1 MTFQSERVWDWLGPM
16 SSCFAWETERWSNL
30 PRVTQISVSVPEFCL
45 HITSPSKNSKEERLG
60 GRAGCQCRVYR
71 AALEGPGGSGS
82 KESACNVGDPGWIP
96 GSGWSPGEGNGNPLQ
111 YSCLGNLMNRGA
123 WRATVLRTKGVGHDW
138 ETNTL
143 RSNPEVSEAVE
154 WKREWAVMWKELV
167 LGASL
172 VVHWLRLQIPSAGGP
187 GSIPGQGTKSYMP
200 QLRVH
205 VCQPKKVSRA
215 AIKTQHS
222 QINM

>member
-1 MTFQSERVWDWLGPM
+1 
-16 SSCFAWETERWSNL
+16 
-30 PRVTQISVSVPEFCL
+30 
-45 HITSPSKNSKEERLG
+45 
-60 GRAGCQCRVYR
+60 
-71 AALEGPGGSGS
+71 
-82 KESACNVGDPGWIP
+82 
-96 GSGWSPGEGNGNPLQ
+96 
-111 YSCLGNLMNRGA
+111 
-123 WRATVLRTKGVGHDW
+123 
-138 ETNTL
+138 
-143 RSNPEVSEAVE
+143 
-154 WKREWAVMWKELV
+154 MWKELV